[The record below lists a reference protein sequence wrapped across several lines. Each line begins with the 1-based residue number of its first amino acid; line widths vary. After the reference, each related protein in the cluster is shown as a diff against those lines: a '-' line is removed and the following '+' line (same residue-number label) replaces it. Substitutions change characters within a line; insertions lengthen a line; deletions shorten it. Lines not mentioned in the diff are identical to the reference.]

1 MNKKLTFP
9 ELAELLSVATNT
21 SKRMSELF
29 LRELFATIAQ
39 SLIEGDSVKV
49 KGLGVFK
56 VSDVSS
62 RKSIDVNTGQAIE
75 IAGHKKITF
84 TPDKSMAEAVNA
96 SFACFE
102 AVVLDDDV
110 TNEMIQEIDDEVAA
124 APLTDAP
131 SQSEAEELPAENA
144 ASAEEP
150 IETVEVP
157 EETAENLVTPPPFI
171 ISQIESG
178 STAPEPEPEE
188 DVEEP
193 TVAVEPEPAE
203 PVEESQPEPEPAEPE
218 PEEVVIVEEVPAEA
232 AEAEESQPEPDGQE
246 TGFQPIAD
254 MPQEQPEAAVD
265 QQEDNSEEL
274 GGEEDSYDEDKHRRY
289 RGRHHRHH
297 SKSWYER
304 NSFGLGFMAGALTGI
319 AFAVAALLYLD
330 NYGYI
335 TITRNKIETVRP
347 AKEEVVEVVDTIDS
361 HLSADTVASRTEA
374 AETEPA
380 KPAEK
385 PVVVTDTVRT
395 GNFLSRMARRFY
407 GNSHFW
413 VYIYEENRAKI
424 TNPNNV
430 PEGTVVVIPP
440 AEKYGIDAQNPE
452 SVEKARRKEGQVL
465 NAYK

>member
-124 APLTDAP
+124 PLADAS

-157 EETAENLVTPPPFI
+157 EETAENTVTPPPFN
-171 ISQIESG
+171 ISEIESG
-178 STAPEPEPEE
+178 STTPEPEPEE

-203 PVEESQPEPEPAEPE
+203 PVEESQPEPEVAEPE

-246 TGFQPIAD
+246 TGVQSIAD

-289 RGRHHRHH
+289 RGRHRRHH

-347 AKEEVVEVVDTIDS
+347 AKEEVVEIVDSIDTRMA
-361 HLSADTVASRTEA
+361 ADTVASRSEA
-374 AETEPA
+374 PETEPA
-380 KPAEK
+380 KPVDK
-385 PVVVTDTVRT
+385 PAVVTDTVRT

>member
-1 MNKKLTFP
+1 MNKKFTFP

-124 APLTDAP
+124 PLADAS

-150 IETVEVP
+150 IETVE
-157 EETAENLVTPPPFI
+157 ESDEASENTVTPPPFN
-171 ISQIESG
+171 ISEIESG
-178 STAPEPEPEE
+178 STTPEPEPEE

-193 TVAVEPEPAE
+193 TVAVELEPAD
-203 PVEESQPEPEPAEPE
+203 PVEESQPEPEVAEPE

-232 AEAEESQPEPDGQE
+232 AEAEEPQPEPDGQE
-246 TGFQPIAD
+246 TGVQPIAD

-289 RGRHHRHH
+289 RGRHRRHH

-347 AKEEVVEVVDTIDS
+347 AKEEVVEIVDSIDTRMA
-361 HLSADTVASRTEA
+361 ADTVASRTET

-380 KPAEK
+380 KPADK
-385 PVVVTDTVRT
+385 PAVVTDTVRT

>member
-124 APLTDAP
+124 PLADAS
-131 SQSEAEELPAENA
+131 SQGEAEELPVDNA
-144 ASAEEP
+144 ASAEES

-157 EETAENLVTPPPFI
+157 EETAENTVTPPPFI
-171 ISQIESG
+171 ISQIESS
-178 STAPEPEPEE
+178 STTPEPEPEE
-188 DVEEP
+188 EVEEP

-203 PVEESQPEPEPAEPE
+203 PVEESQPEPEVAEPE
-218 PEEVVIVEEVPAEA
+218 PEEVVILEEVPAEA

-246 TGFQPIAD
+246 TGVQPIAD

-347 AKEEVVEVVDTIDS
+347 AKEEVVEIVDSIDTRMA
-361 HLSADTVASRTEA
+361 ADTVASRTETP
-374 AETEPA
+374 ETESA
-380 KPAEK
+380 KPVDK
-385 PVVVTDTVRT
+385 PAVVTDTVRT

>member
-124 APLTDAP
+124 PLADAS
-131 SQSEAEELPAENA
+131 SQGEAEELPVDNA
-144 ASAEEP
+144 ASAEES

-157 EETAENLVTPPPFI
+157 EETAENTVTPPPFI
-171 ISQIESG
+171 ISQIESS
-178 STAPEPEPEE
+178 STTPEPEPEE
-188 DVEEP
+188 EVEEP

-203 PVEESQPEPEPAEPE
+203 PVEESQPEPEVAEPE
-218 PEEVVIVEEVPAEA
+218 PEEVVILEEVPAEA

-246 TGFQPIAD
+246 TGVQPIAD

-274 GGEEDSYDEDKHRRY
+274 GGEEDSYDEDKHRRH
-289 RGRHHRHH
+289 RGRHRRHH

-347 AKEEVVEVVDTIDS
+347 ANEEVVEVVDTIDS

-374 AETEPA
+374 PETEPA
-380 KPAEK
+380 KPVDK
-385 PVVVTDTVRT
+385 PAVVTDTVRT

>member
-124 APLTDAP
+124 PLADAS
-131 SQSEAEELPAENA
+131 SQSEAEELPAENV

-157 EETAENLVTPPPFI
+157 EETAENTVTPPPFN
-171 ISQIESG
+171 ISEIESG

-203 PVEESQPEPEPAEPE
+203 PVEESQPEPEVAEHE
-218 PEEVVIVEEVPAEA
+218 PEEVVIVVEVPAEA

-246 TGFQPIAD
+246 TGVQPIAD

-289 RGRHHRHH
+289 RGRHRRHH

-347 AKEEVVEVVDTIDS
+347 AKEEVVEIVDSIDTRIA
-361 HLSADTVASRTEA
+361 ADTVASRTEA
-374 AETEPA
+374 PETEPA
-380 KPAEK
+380 KPADK
-385 PVVVTDTVRT
+385 PAVVTDTVRT

>member
-110 TNEMIQEIDDEVAA
+110 TNEMIQEIDEEAA
-124 APLTDAP
+124 APLAGAS

-144 ASAEEP
+144 ASADEP

-157 EETAENLVTPPPFI
+157 EETVENAVTPPPFN
-171 ISQIESG
+171 ISEIESG
-178 STAPEPEPEE
+178 STTPEPEPEE

-218 PEEVVIVEEVPAEA
+218 PEEVMILEEVPAEA

-246 TGFQPIAD
+246 TGVQPIAD

-304 NSFGLGFMAGALTGI
+304 NNFGLGFMAGALTGI

-347 AKEEVVEVVDTIDS
+347 AKEEVVEIVDSIYTRMA
-361 HLSADTVASRTEA
+361 ADTVASRTET

-380 KPAEK
+380 KPADK
-385 PVVVTDTVRT
+385 PAVVTDTVRT

>member
-110 TNEMIQEIDDEVAA
+110 TNEMIQEIDDEAA
-124 APLTDAP
+124 APLADAS
-131 SQSEAEELPAENA
+131 SQGEVEELPAENA

-157 EETAENLVTPPPFI
+157 EETAENTVTPPPFN
-171 ISQIESG
+171 ISEIESG

-188 DVEEP
+188 EVEEP

-203 PVEESQPEPEPAEPE
+203 PVEESQPEPEVAEPE

-246 TGFQPIAD
+246 TGVQPIAD

-289 RGRHHRHH
+289 RGRHRRHH

-347 AKEEVVEVVDTIDS
+347 ANEEVVEVVDTIDS
-361 HLSADTVASRTEA
+361 HLSADTVTSRTEA
-374 AETEPA
+374 PETEPA
-380 KPAEK
+380 KPADK
-385 PVVVTDTVRT
+385 PAVVTDTVRT

>member
-29 LRELFATIAQ
+29 LRELFATITQ

-124 APLTDAP
+124 PLADAT
-131 SQSEAEELPAENA
+131 SQGEAEELPAENA

-157 EETAENLVTPPPFI
+157 EETAENTVTPPPFN
-171 ISQIESG
+171 ISEIESS
-178 STAPEPEPEE
+178 STAPEEEPEE
-188 DVEEP
+188 EVEEP

-203 PVEESQPEPEPAEPE
+203 PVEESQPEPEVAEPE

-246 TGFQPIAD
+246 TGVHPIAD
-254 MPQEQPEAAVD
+254 MPQEQAETAVD

-289 RGRHHRHH
+289 RGRHRRHH

-347 AKEEVVEVVDTIDS
+347 AKEEVVEIVDSIDTRMA
-361 HLSADTVASRTEA
+361 ADTVASRTEA

-380 KPAEK
+380 KPADK
-385 PVVVTDTVRT
+385 PAVVTDTVRT

>member
-124 APLTDAP
+124 PLADAT
-131 SQSEAEELPAENA
+131 SQGEAEELPAENA

-157 EETAENLVTPPPFI
+157 EETAENTVTPPPFN
-171 ISQIESG
+171 ISQIERG

-188 DVEEP
+188 EIEEP
-193 TVAVEPEPAE
+193 TVAIEPEPAE
-203 PVEESQPEPEPAEPE
+203 PVEESQPEPEVAEPE
-218 PEEVVIVEEVPAEA
+218 PEEVVIVEEVPAA
-232 AEAEESQPEPDGQE
+232 TAEAEESQPEPDGQE
-246 TGFQPIAD
+246 TGVQPIAD

-289 RGRHHRHH
+289 RGRHRRHH

-347 AKEEVVEVVDTIDS
+347 AKEEVVEIVDSIDTRIAVDTI
-361 HLSADTVASRTEA
+361 TSRTEA

-380 KPAEK
+380 KPADK
-385 PVVVTDTVRT
+385 PAVVTDTVRT

>member
-124 APLTDAP
+124 PLADAT
-131 SQSEAEELPAENA
+131 SQSEAEELPAENV

-157 EETAENLVTPPPFI
+157 EETVENAVTPPPFN
-171 ISQIESG
+171 ISEIESG

-203 PVEESQPEPEPAEPE
+203 PVEESQPEPEVAEPE
-218 PEEVVIVEEVPAEA
+218 PEEVVILEEVPAEA

-246 TGFQPIAD
+246 PGVQPIAD

-289 RGRHHRHH
+289 RGRHRRHH

-347 AKEEVVEVVDTIDS
+347 AKEEVVEVVDSIDTRMA
-361 HLSADTVASRTEA
+361 ADTAASRTEA

-380 KPAEK
+380 KPVDK
-385 PVVVTDTVRT
+385 PAVVTDTVRT

-452 SVEKARRKEGQVL
+452 SVEKARRKEGEVL

>member
-124 APLTDAP
+124 PLADAS

-144 ASAEEP
+144 ASAEES

-157 EETAENLVTPPPFI
+157 EETAENTVTPPPFN
-171 ISQIESG
+171 ISEIESG
-178 STAPEPEPEE
+178 STTPEPEPEE
-188 DVEEP
+188 EVEEP

-203 PVEESQPEPEPAEPE
+203 PVEESQPEPEVAEPE
-218 PEEVVIVEEVPAEA
+218 PEEVVILEEVPAEA
-232 AEAEESQPEPDGQE
+232 AEAEEPQPEPDGQE
-246 TGFQPIAD
+246 TGVQPIAD
-254 MPQEQPEAAVD
+254 MPQEQPEDAVD

-274 GGEEDSYDEDKHRRY
+274 GGEEDSFDEDKHRRH
-289 RGRHHRHH
+289 RGRHRRHH

-335 TITRNKIETVRP
+335 TITRNNIETVRP
-347 AKEEVVEVVDTIDS
+347 AKEEVVEIVDSIDTRMA
-361 HLSADTVASRTEA
+361 ADTVASCTEA
-374 AETEPA
+374 PETEPA
-380 KPAEK
+380 KPVDK
-385 PVVVTDTVRT
+385 PAVVTDTVRT

>member
-124 APLTDAP
+124 PLADAS
-131 SQSEAEELPAENA
+131 SQGEAEELPVDNA
-144 ASAEEP
+144 ASAEES

-157 EETAENLVTPPPFI
+157 EETAENTVTPPPFI
-171 ISQIESG
+171 ISQIESS
-178 STAPEPEPEE
+178 STTPEPEPEE
-188 DVEEP
+188 EVEEP

-203 PVEESQPEPEPAEPE
+203 PVEESQPEPEVAEPE
-218 PEEVVIVEEVPAEA
+218 PEEVVILEEVPAEA

-246 TGFQPIAD
+246 TGVQPIAD

-289 RGRHHRHH
+289 RGRHRRHH

-347 AKEEVVEVVDTIDS
+347 AKEEVVEIVDSIDTRMA
-361 HLSADTVASRTEA
+361 ADTVASRTET

-380 KPAEK
+380 KPADK
-385 PVVVTDTVRT
+385 PAVVTDTVRT

>member
-124 APLTDAP
+124 PLADAS
-131 SQSEAEELPAENA
+131 SQGEAEELPVDNA
-144 ASAEEP
+144 ASAEES

-157 EETAENLVTPPPFI
+157 EETAENTVTPPPFI
-171 ISQIESG
+171 ISQIESS
-178 STAPEPEPEE
+178 STTPEPEPEE
-188 DVEEP
+188 EVEEP

-203 PVEESQPEPEPAEPE
+203 PVEESQPEPEVAEPE
-218 PEEVVIVEEVPAEA
+218 PEEVVILEEVPAEA

-246 TGFQPIAD
+246 TGVQPIAD

-289 RGRHHRHH
+289 RGRHRRHH

-347 AKEEVVEVVDTIDS
+347 AKEEVVEIVDSIDTRMA
-361 HLSADTVASRTEA
+361 ADTVTSRTEA

-385 PVVVTDTVRT
+385 PAVVTDTVRT

>member
-110 TNEMIQEIDDEVAA
+110 TNEMIQEIDDEVV
-124 APLTDAP
+124 APLADAS
-131 SQSEAEELPAENA
+131 SQSEAEELPAENS

-157 EETAENLVTPPPFI
+157 EETAENTVTPPPFN
-171 ISQIESG
+171 ISEIESG
-178 STAPEPEPEE
+178 LTTPEPEPEE

-203 PVEESQPEPEPAEPE
+203 PVEESQPEPEPAEHE
-218 PEEVVIVEEVPAEA
+218 PEEVVILEEVPAEA
-232 AEAEESQPEPDGQE
+232 AEAEEPQPEPDGQE
-246 TGFQPIAD
+246 TGVQPIAD

-289 RGRHHRHH
+289 RGRHRRHH

-347 AKEEVVEVVDTIDS
+347 AKEEVVEIVDSIDTRMA
-361 HLSADTVASRTEA
+361 ADTVASRTEA

-380 KPAEK
+380 KPADK
-385 PVVVTDTVRT
+385 PAVVTDTVRT

>member
-124 APLTDAP
+124 PLADAT

-144 ASAEEP
+144 ASAEES

-157 EETAENLVTPPPFI
+157 EETVENAVTPPPFN
-171 ISQIESG
+171 ISEIESG

-188 DVEEP
+188 EVEEP

-203 PVEESQPEPEPAEPE
+203 PVEESQPEPEVAEPE

-246 TGFQPIAD
+246 TGVQPIAD

-289 RGRHHRHH
+289 RGRHRRHH

-330 NYGYI
+330 NYAYI

-347 AKEEVVEVVDTIDS
+347 AKEEVVEIVDSIDTRIAVDTI
-361 HLSADTVASRTEA
+361 TSRTEA

-380 KPAEK
+380 KPADK
-385 PVVVTDTVRT
+385 PAVVTDTVRT

>member
-124 APLTDAP
+124 PLADAS
-131 SQSEAEELPAENA
+131 SQGEAEELPVDNA
-144 ASAEEP
+144 ASAEES

-157 EETAENLVTPPPFI
+157 EETAENTVTPPPFI
-171 ISQIESG
+171 ISQIESS
-178 STAPEPEPEE
+178 STTPEPEPEE
-188 DVEEP
+188 EVEEP

-203 PVEESQPEPEPAEPE
+203 PVEESQPEPEVAEPE
-218 PEEVVIVEEVPAEA
+218 PEEVVILEEVPAEA

-246 TGFQPIAD
+246 TGVQPIAD

-319 AFAVAALLYLD
+319 AFAVAVLLYLD

-380 KPAEK
+380 KPADK
-385 PVVVTDTVRT
+385 PAVVTDTVRT

>member
-124 APLTDAP
+124 PLADAS
-131 SQSEAEELPAENA
+131 SQSEAEELPAENV

-157 EETAENLVTPPPFI
+157 EETAENTVTPPPFI
-171 ISQIESG
+171 ISQIESV
-178 STAPEPEPEE
+178 STTPEPEPEE
-188 DVEEP
+188 EVEEP

-203 PVEESQPEPEPAEPE
+203 PVEESQPEPEVAEPE
-218 PEEVVIVEEVPAEA
+218 PEEVVIVEEVAAEA
-232 AEAEESQPEPDGQE
+232 AEAEEPQPEPDGQE
-246 TGFQPIAD
+246 PDVQPIAA
-254 MPQEQPEAAVD
+254 MPQEQAETAVD

-289 RGRHHRHH
+289 RGRHRRHH

-347 AKEEVVEVVDTIDS
+347 AKEEVVEIVDSIDTRMA
-361 HLSADTVASRTEA
+361 ADTVTSRTEA

-380 KPAEK
+380 KPADK
-385 PVVVTDTVRT
+385 PAVVTDTVRT

-465 NAYK
+465 SAYK

>member
-124 APLTDAP
+124 PLADAT
-131 SQSEAEELPAENA
+131 SQGETEELPVDNA

-157 EETAENLVTPPPFI
+157 EETAENTVTPPPFI
-171 ISQIESG
+171 ISQIESV
-178 STAPEPEPEE
+178 STTPEPEPEE
-188 DVEEP
+188 EVEEP

-203 PVEESQPEPEPAEPE
+203 PVEESQPEPEVAEPE
-218 PEEVVIVEEVPAEA
+218 SEDVVIVEEVPVEA

-246 TGFQPIAD
+246 TGVQPIAD

-289 RGRHHRHH
+289 RGRHRRHH

-335 TITRNKIETVRP
+335 TITRNKIETIRP
-347 AKEEVVEVVDTIDS
+347 AKEEVVEIVDSIDTRMA
-361 HLSADTVASRTEA
+361 ADTVASRTEA
-374 AETEPA
+374 PETEPA
-380 KPAEK
+380 KPADK
-385 PVVVTDTVRT
+385 PAVVTDTVRT

>member
-39 SLIEGDSVKV
+39 SLIEGESVKV

-124 APLTDAP
+124 PLADAS

-157 EETAENLVTPPPFI
+157 EEIAENTVTPPPFD
-171 ISQIESG
+171 ISEIESG
-178 STAPEPEPEE
+178 STAPNEE
-188 DVEEP
+188 VEEQ
-193 TVAVEPEPAE
+193 AVVPEPEPAE
-203 PVEESQPEPEPAEPE
+203 PVEESQPEPGVVEPE
-218 PEEVVIVEEVPAEA
+218 PEEVVILEEVPAEA
-232 AEAEESQPEPDGQE
+232 AEAEEPQSEPDGQE
-246 TGFQPIAD
+246 TGVQPIAD

-289 RGRHHRHH
+289 RGRHRRHH

-347 AKEEVVEVVDTIDS
+347 AKEEVVEIVDSIDTRMA
-361 HLSADTVASRTEA
+361 ADTVTSRTEA

-380 KPAEK
+380 KPADK
-385 PVVVTDTVRT
+385 PAVVTDTVRT

>member
-124 APLTDAP
+124 PLADAT

-150 IETVEVP
+150 IETAEVP
-157 EETAENLVTPPPFI
+157 EETAENTVTPPPFI

-178 STAPEPEPEE
+178 LTTPEPEPEE
-188 DVEEP
+188 EVEEP
-193 TVAVEPEPAE
+193 TVAAEPEPAE
-203 PVEESQPEPEPAEPE
+203 PKEEPQPEPEVAEPE

-232 AEAEESQPEPDGQE
+232 AEAEEPQPEPDGQE
-246 TGFQPIAD
+246 TGVQPIAD

-289 RGRHHRHH
+289 RGRHRRHH

-347 AKEEVVEVVDTIDS
+347 AKEEVVEIVDSIDTRMA
-361 HLSADTVASRTEA
+361 ADTVASRTEA
-374 AETEPA
+374 PETEPA

-385 PVVVTDTVRT
+385 PAVVTDTVRT

>member
-124 APLTDAP
+124 PLAGAT

-150 IETVEVP
+150 IETVEMP
-157 EETAENLVTPPPFI
+157 KETAENTVTPPPFN
-171 ISQIESG
+171 ISEIESG
-178 STAPEPEPEE
+178 STTPEPEPEE

-193 TVAVEPEPAE
+193 TVV
-203 PVEESQPEPEPAEPE
+203 PEPEPAEPKEEPQPE
-218 PEEVVIVEEVPAEA
+218 PEDVVIVEEVPAEA
-232 AEAEESQPEPDGQE
+232 AEAEEPQPDPDDQE
-246 TGFQPIAD
+246 TGVQPIAD

-289 RGRHHRHH
+289 RGRHRRHH

-335 TITRNKIETVRP
+335 TITRNKIETIRP
-347 AKEEVVEVVDTIDS
+347 AKEEVVEIVDSIDTRMA
-361 HLSADTVASRTEA
+361 ADTVASRTEA

-380 KPAEK
+380 KPADK
-385 PVVVTDTVRT
+385 PAVVTDTVRT

>member
-124 APLTDAP
+124 PLADAS
-131 SQSEAEELPAENA
+131 SQGEAEELPVDNA
-144 ASAEEP
+144 ASAEES

-157 EETAENLVTPPPFI
+157 EETAENTVTPPPFI
-171 ISQIESG
+171 ISQIESS
-178 STAPEPEPEE
+178 STTPEPEPEE
-188 DVEEP
+188 EVEEP

-203 PVEESQPEPEPAEPE
+203 PVEESQPEPEVAEPE
-218 PEEVVIVEEVPAEA
+218 PEEVVILEEVPAEA

-246 TGFQPIAD
+246 TGVQPIAD

-347 AKEEVVEVVDTIDS
+347 AKEEVVEIVDSIDTRMA
-361 HLSADTVASRTEA
+361 ADTVTSRTEA

-385 PVVVTDTVRT
+385 PAVVTDTVRT

>member
-124 APLTDAP
+124 PLADAT

-157 EETAENLVTPPPFI
+157 EETAENAVTPPPFN
-171 ISQIESG
+171 ISEIESG

-188 DVEEP
+188 EAEEP
-193 TVAVEPEPAE
+193 AVAVEPEPAE
-203 PVEESQPEPEPAEPE
+203 PVEESQPEPEVAEPE

-246 TGFQPIAD
+246 PDEQPIAA
-254 MPQEQPEAAVD
+254 MPQEQAETAVD

-289 RGRHHRHH
+289 RGRHRRRH
-297 SKSWYER
+297 SKSWY
-304 NSFGLGFMAGALTGI
+304 
-319 AFAVAALLYLD
+319 
-330 NYGYI
+330 
-335 TITRNKIETVRP
+335 
-347 AKEEVVEVVDTIDS
+347 
-361 HLSADTVASRTEA
+361 
-374 AETEPA
+374 
-380 KPAEK
+380 
-385 PVVVTDTVRT
+385 
-395 GNFLSRMARRFY
+395 
-407 GNSHFW
+407 
-413 VYIYEENRAKI
+413 
-424 TNPNNV
+424 
-430 PEGTVVVIPP
+430 
-440 AEKYGIDAQNPE
+440 
-452 SVEKARRKEGQVL
+452 
-465 NAYK
+465 

>member
-124 APLTDAP
+124 PLADAS
-131 SQSEAEELPAENA
+131 SQGEAEELPVDNA
-144 ASAEEP
+144 ASAEES

-157 EETAENLVTPPPFI
+157 EETAENTVTPPPFI
-171 ISQIESG
+171 ISQIESS
-178 STAPEPEPEE
+178 STTPEPEPEE
-188 DVEEP
+188 EVEEP

-203 PVEESQPEPEPAEPE
+203 PVEESQPEPEVAEPE
-218 PEEVVIVEEVPAEA
+218 PEEVVILEEVPAEA

-246 TGFQPIAD
+246 TGVQPIAD

-347 AKEEVVEVVDTIDS
+347 AKEEVVEIVDSIDTRMA
-361 HLSADTVASRTEA
+361 ADTVTSRTEA

-380 KPAEK
+380 KPADK
-385 PVVVTDTVRT
+385 PAVVTDTVRT

>member
-124 APLTDAP
+124 PLADAS
-131 SQSEAEELPAENA
+131 SQGEAEELPVDNA
-144 ASAEEP
+144 ASAEES

-157 EETAENLVTPPPFI
+157 EETAENTVTPPPFI
-171 ISQIESG
+171 ISQIESS
-178 STAPEPEPEE
+178 STTPEPEPEE
-188 DVEEP
+188 EVEEP

-203 PVEESQPEPEPAEPE
+203 PVEESQPEPEVAEPE
-218 PEEVVIVEEVPAEA
+218 PEEVVILEEVPAEA

-246 TGFQPIAD
+246 TGVQPIAD

-347 AKEEVVEVVDTIDS
+347 AKEEVVEIVDSIDTRMA
-361 HLSADTVASRTEA
+361 ADTVASRTET

-380 KPAEK
+380 KPADK
-385 PVVVTDTVRT
+385 PAVVTDTVRT